1 MDWPVCTLQVCNL
14 VFGKFAKA
22 EYQKV
27 NKDPKFD
34 ANMTWTANYLKTTV
48 LTWTKTL
55 FSSTNL
61 VFSFGAVIAAKVF
74 VG

>member
-1 MDWPVCTLQVCNL
+1 MDWTVCELQVCNL

-34 ANMTWTANYLKTTV
+34 ANMT
-48 LTWTKTL
+48 
-55 FSSTNL
+55 
-61 VFSFGAVIAAKVF
+61 
-74 VG
+74 